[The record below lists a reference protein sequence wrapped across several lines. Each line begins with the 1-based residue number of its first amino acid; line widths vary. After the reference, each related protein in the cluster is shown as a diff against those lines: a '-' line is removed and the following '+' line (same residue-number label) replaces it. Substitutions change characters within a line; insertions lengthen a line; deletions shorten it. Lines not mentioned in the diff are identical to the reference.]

1 MLCWEKDVIEN
12 AEKVISCSRMLS
24 QKVAGQMKIQR
35 EDITIIPNP
44 ANLVDFYINSEI
56 KREYVLFC
64 GSLEM
69 RKGVNVLAK
78 AIPIVQAILPETS
91 WVFAGKDTTRN
102 DKNISMKQYIYEL
115 IPEKY
120 HNKLTFFGQI
130 ENKKLNDI
138 YAGAQVLVVPSSFDN
153 FPYVV
158 LEAMASGTP
167 VIGSESSGITEM
179 IEDEKSGILCDCK
192 NEKILADKIVELLLN
207 KQKQKTYSDNAL
219 KRVSEEFQDI
229 EVARRNIEIY
239 EHAIESFISKE
250 KESSIAFMDSFPAS
264 LQDEDADMEFMMT
277 NQRLNDRIEEKL

>member
-1 MLCWEKDVIEN
+1 
-12 AEKVISCSRMLS
+12 
-24 QKVAGQMKIQR
+24 
-35 EDITIIPNP
+35 
-44 ANLVDFYINSEI
+44 
-56 KREYVLFC
+56 
-64 GSLEM
+64 
-69 RKGVNVLAK
+69 
-78 AIPIVQAILPETS
+78 
-91 WVFAGKDTTRN
+91 
-102 DKNISMKQYIYEL
+102 MKQYIYEL

-219 KRVSEEFQDI
+219 KRVSEEF
-229 EVARRNIEIY
+229 
-239 EHAIESFISKE
+239 
-250 KESSIAFMDSFPAS
+250 
-264 LQDEDADMEFMMT
+264 
-277 NQRLNDRIEEKL
+277 